1 MKIQFIYSFEN
12 EPQQIVTL
20 PFSESFLHSG
30 KDALIDFA
38 LSDLTED
45 EKGKVLKISCCLY
58 AEPANN
64 YEDVN
69 NPLKVWYNECN
80 GKIWADDL
88 HSFKK
93 QNNIPELVSD
103 DFLRKFCLSNGIQNI

>member
-45 EKGKVLKISCCLY
+45 EFVLLCKQVLENHNYKVTK
-58 AEPANN
+58 
-64 YEDVN
+64 
-69 NPLKVWYNECN
+69 
-80 GKIWADDL
+80 
-88 HSFKK
+88 
-93 QNNIPELVSD
+93 
-103 DFLRKFCLSNGIQNI
+103 